1 MKKALAIILALLMVL
16 AIVAGCGEAKPEESK
31 EESKQESK
39 EESKEEKKDEDAA
52 AGKQIA
58 VCMGSINHPVHRIVQ
73 MGFVM
78 KAEELG
84 MEGIIC
90 GLDEGSHQELI
101 TKWESAVT
109 NGAEGCLIWT
119 GDDSCYDMMKGMKE
133 NGAYCVVPHFIHD
146 YAETKDFIAKNI
158 SCVAATYGAAA
169 ADAIVAELEKR
180 GIKEGTIGVT
190 QNGANITENA
200 ANDSFRAQM
209 AKIAPQYKL
218 ADTVFE
224 GPELV
229 EATAKVTGVIQGN
242 QDTIVAG
249 FGTTGGSPQS
259 WAAAMKETGK
269 TDLVVIGMDYT
280 EVNIGHVKAGEIF
293 AVVCQPLFPEAQ
305 ESAQALYDIFNG
317 KDFTASK
324 ADWFQELEAP
334 IAFKGG
340 SGVNDIESYVEIVE
354 QVKTYFA

>member
-16 AIVAGCGEAKPEESK
+16 AIVAGCGKTETPVEESK
-31 EESKQESK
+31 TEESKT
-39 EESKEEKKDEDAA
+39 EESKAEDLA
-52 AGKQIA
+52 AGKQVA

-73 MGFVM
+73 MGFCQ

-90 GLDEGSHQELI
+90 GLDEGSQQELI

-133 NGAYCVVPHFIHD
+133 NGAYCVVPHFVHEYND
-146 YAETKDFIAKNI
+146 TKDFIAKNI
-158 SCVAATYGAAA
+158 SCLATTYGAAA
-169 ADAIVAELEKR
+169 ADAIVAKLEEK
-180 GIKEGTIGVT
+180 GVKSGTIGIT
-190 QNGANITENA
+190 QNGANVTENA
-200 ANDSFRAQM
+200 ANDAFRARM
-209 AKIAPQYKL
+209 AEIGTAYTL

-224 GPELV
+224 GAELV

-242 QDTIVAG
+242 PDIVAG

-259 WAAAMKETGK
+259 WQAAMKETGK

-280 EVNIGHVKAGEIF
+280 EVNINAVLDGDIY
-293 AVVCQPLFPEAQ
+293 AVVCQPLYPEAQ
-305 ESAQALYDIFNG
+305 SSAQALYDIFNG
-317 KDFTASK
+317 TDFAASE
-324 ADWFQELEAP
+324 DTWFEELEAP
-334 IAFKGG
+334 LAYVGG
-340 SGVNDIESYVEIVE
+340 PGVNDINSYMDIVE